1 MSMAT
6 AVQKAIASVDPRLPL
21 GSVQTLNQQLAQ
33 SVSTQSF
40 SMTLLGLFA
49 GLALTLAGIGIY
61 GVTAYLAGQR
71 THEIAVRMAL
81 GAQPMDIARL
91 VVGEGLRLGL
101 AGVAAGVVSALL
113 LTSVM
118 RNLLYG
124 VTASDP
130 LTFVV
135 VSAVLLGITLAACYL
150 PAQRAARVDPIVAL
164 RDE

>member
-1 MSMAT
+1 
-6 AVQKAIASVDPRLPL
+6 
-21 GSVQTLNQQLAQ
+21 
-33 SVSTQSF
+33 
-40 SMTLLGLFA
+40 MTLLGLFA

-61 GVTAYLAGQR
+61 GVTAYMAGQR

-130 LTFVV
+130 VTFVV
-135 VSAVLLGITLAACYL
+135 VSAVLVGITLAACYL
-150 PAQRAARVDPIVAL
+150 PARRAARVDPIVAL
-164 RDE
+164 RGE